1 MKRDLELV
9 RKILLHLEKGG
20 DAGSPSG
27 FHAFV
32 DDGYEIGA
40 IHYHVRLLHDA
51 GLIEADEIVPGQ
63 WWPER
68 MTWSGHE
75 FLDAARNEELWRET
89 KQRVEKGT
97 GGAPFSVFHEL
108 LLRELR
114 TRLGSD
120 DSGAISERR
129 RNEGGSGKKRPAR
142 TRRKR

>member
-1 MKRDLELV
+1 VKRDLELV
-9 RKILLHLEKGG
+9 RRILLHLEE
-20 DAGSPSG
+20 AEASPSG
-27 FHAFV
+27 FGAFA
-32 DDGYEIGA
+32 DDGYDSGT

-89 KQRVEKGT
+89 KLKVEKGT

-108 LLRELR
+108 LLRGLR
-114 TRLGSD
+114 ARLGSGGAEF
-120 DSGAISERR
+120 DSDRPPRDRAASRKPR
-129 RNEGGSGKKRPAR
+129 TPTTRKKR
-142 TRRKR
+142 